1 MSFKSF
7 ISSKNPGKGLYIFVW
22 VITWVPINIIV
33 GLVDTIL
40 ASSMLK
46 SIDDWNT
53 YVFVAF
59 PIETLIYLVG
69 GIFVYK
75 KFKNLKISKVMPFVW
90 IIGAI
95 SYFRI
100 YSETNAVLEN
110 LKIESTFTSIVILV
124 CYLILC
130 IGFMQYFKKSKQW

>member
-1 MSFKSF
+1 M
-7 ISSKNPGKGLYIFVW
+7 YIFVW
-22 VITWVPINIIV
+22 FITWLPINIIV
-33 GLVDTIL
+33 GIVDTIL

-59 PIETLIYLVG
+59 PIETLIYLAG